1 MSSPDYLTPFAEAN
15 RAICEGA
22 DERKVLNLVTRF
34 VTETLNIKGCF
45 IKIKSPKGEHVE
57 RETQALDFGRSSIR
71 VTFSQDK
78 QLELVSSFG
87 LSEDFIYSELSD
99 SPESLFSR
107 IPEET
112 FVIRDIRKMEKTPDY
127 TAMSAEGIG
136 SVLLFPIEVYQ
147 ENISVVAL
155 FDDKVGELTRTDVKF
170 ARAITSRA
178 VVSFIL
184 RRSMYHLLERE
195 RQFLLSFQEISS
207 AINST
212 LNIKKVLQLAVNK
225 ITGVLG
231 ARGTQIRLLDA
242 KTQQLEL
249 AASYGLSTEFLKIGP
264 IKEKRGADRKMIE
277 KIIVI
282 DDVKTEPR
290 IEYRSEIIKENIRK
304 ILTIPLVI
312 RRKISGELTIIT
324 GGDRSFGEEEIRFA
338 NAVAQQCAFA
348 IENSRMYQRVKYEFQ
363 QLLEDF
369 GYNGSST

>member
-45 IKIKSPKGEHVE
+45 IKIKSPEGEHVE

-107 IPEET
+107 IPEDT
-112 FVIRDIRKMEKTPDY
+112 FVIRDIRKMERTPDY
-127 TAMSAEGIG
+127 KAMTAEGIG

-264 IKEKRGADRKMIE
+264 IKEKRGALKDRTDKG
-277 KIIVI
+277 
-282 DDVKTEPR
+282 KTRCE
-290 IEYRSEIIKENIRK
+290 
-304 ILTIPLVI
+304 
-312 RRKISGELTIIT
+312 
-324 GGDRSFGEEEIRFA
+324 
-338 NAVAQQCAFA
+338 
-348 IENSRMYQRVKYEFQ
+348 
-363 QLLEDF
+363 
-369 GYNGSST
+369 

>member
-1 MSSPDYLTPFAEAN
+1 MSSPDYLSPFAEAN

-22 DERKVLNLVTRF
+22 DERKVLNLVTRL
-34 VTETLNIKGCF
+34 VTETLNIRGCF
-45 IKIKSPKGEHVE
+45 IKIKSPEGEQVE
-57 RETQALDFGRSSIR
+57 RQTKALDFGRSSIR
-71 VTFSQDK
+71 VTFSKDK

-99 SPESLFSR
+99 SPESIFSR
-107 IPEET
+107 IPEDT
-112 FVIRDIRKMEKTPDY
+112 FVIRDIREMEKNPDY
-127 TAMSAEGIG
+127 KAMAAEGIG

-212 LNIKKVLQLAVNK
+212 LNIRRVMQLAVNK
-225 ITGVLG
+225 ITDVLG
-231 ARGTQIRLLDA
+231 ACGSQIRLSDA
-242 KTQQLEL
+242 KTQELQL
-249 AASYGLSTEFLKIGP
+249 AASYGLSQEFLKIGP
-264 IKEKRGADRKMIE
+264 IKEKRGTDQKMIE
-277 KIIVI
+277 NIIVI
-282 DDVKTEPR
+282 DDVKTDPR
-290 IEYRSEIIKENIRK
+290 IQFRGEIIKENIRK
-304 ILTIPLVI
+304 ILTIPLVV
-312 RRKISGELTIIT
+312 RKKIIGELTIFT

-338 NAVAQQCAFA
+338 SAVAQQCAFA

-363 QLLEDF
+363 QLLVDF
-369 GYNGSST
+369 GYNGSSI

>member
-1 MSSPDYLTPFAEAN
+1 MSSPDYLSPFAEAN

-22 DERKVLNLVTRF
+22 DERKVLNLVTRL
-34 VTETLNIKGCF
+34 VTETLNIRGCF
-45 IKIKSPKGEHVE
+45 IKIKSPEGEQVE
-57 RETQALDFGRSSIR
+57 RQTKALDFGRSSIR

-99 SPESLFSR
+99 SPESIFSR
-107 IPEET
+107 IPEDT
-112 FVIRDIRKMEKTPDY
+112 FVIRDIREMEKNPDY
-127 TAMSAEGIG
+127 KAMAAEGIG

-212 LNIKKVLQLAVNK
+212 LNIKRVMQLAVNK
-225 ITGVLG
+225 ITDVLG
-231 ARGTQIRLLDA
+231 ACGSQIRLSDA
-242 KTQQLEL
+242 KTQELQL
-249 AASYGLSTEFLKIGP
+249 AASYGLSQEFLNIGP
-264 IKEKRGADRKMIE
+264 IKEKRGTDQKMID

-282 DDVKTEPR
+282 DDVKTDTR
-290 IEYRSEIIKENIRK
+290 IQFREEIIKENIRK
-304 ILTIPLVI
+304 ILTIPLVV
-312 RRKISGELTIIT
+312 RKKIIGELTIFT

-338 NAVAQQCAFA
+338 SAVAQQCAFA

-363 QLLEDF
+363 QLLVDF
-369 GYNGSST
+369 GYNGSSI

>member
-45 IKIKSPKGEHVE
+45 IKIKSPEGEHVE

-127 TAMSAEGIG
+127 TAMTAEGIG

-195 RQFLLSFQEISS
+195 RQFLLGFQEISS

-282 DDVKTEPR
+282 DDVKTDPR

-312 RRKISGELTIIT
+312 RKKIIGELTIFT

>member
-45 IKIKSPKGEHVE
+45 IKIKSPEGEHVE

-112 FVIRDIRKMEKTPDY
+112 FVIRDIRKMEKTPDC
-127 TAMSAEGIG
+127 TAMTAEGIG

-195 RQFLLSFQEISS
+195 RQFLLGFQEISS

-282 DDVKTEPR
+282 DDVKTDPR

-312 RRKISGELTIIT
+312 RKKIIGELTIFT

>member
-107 IPEET
+107 IPEDT
-112 FVIRDIRKMEKTPDY
+112 FVIRDIRKMERTPDY
-127 TAMSAEGIG
+127 KAMTAEGIG

-282 DDVKTEPR
+282 DDVKTDPR

-312 RRKISGELTIIT
+312 RKKIIGELTIFT

>member
-45 IKIKSPKGEHVE
+45 IKIKSPEGEQVE

-71 VTFSQDK
+71 VKFSQDK

-99 SPESLFSR
+99 SPDSLFSR
-107 IPEET
+107 IPEDT
-112 FVIRDIRKMEKTPDY
+112 FAIRDIRKMEKTPDY
-127 TAMSAEGIG
+127 KAMTAEGIG

-147 ENISVVAL
+147 ENISLVAL

-231 ARGTQIRLLDA
+231 VRGTQIRLLDG

-249 AASYGLSTEFLKIGP
+249 AASFGLSKEFLKIGP
-264 IKEKRGADRKMIE
+264 IKEKRGADKKMIE

-282 DDVKTEPR
+282 DDVKTDPR
-290 IEYRSEIIKENIRK
+290 IEFRSEIIKENIRK
-304 ILTIPLVI
+304 ILTIPLVV
-312 RRKISGELTIIT
+312 RKKIIGELTIFS

-369 GYNGSST
+369 GYNGSSS